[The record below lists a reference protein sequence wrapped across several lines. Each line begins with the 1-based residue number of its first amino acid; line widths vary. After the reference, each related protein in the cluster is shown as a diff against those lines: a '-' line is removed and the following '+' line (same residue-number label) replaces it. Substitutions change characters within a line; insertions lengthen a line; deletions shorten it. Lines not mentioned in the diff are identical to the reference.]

1 MLDRKWVREHPDLV
15 RQTLVKKYQ
24 EDKLSF
30 VDEFLDVDA
39 AWRAKKMEE
48 DSLRKLRNTLSLQVS
63 DLKKKGQDA
72 SLILKQVQEIPQKI
86 AEVAKEAETLD
97 GYLTT
102 LLSKLP
108 NTMHPSVPSGRD
120 DKENVE
126 IKRFGEPKQFSF
138 PVKNHVELLEALDLV
153 DFDASA
159 KTSGNGFYFLK
170 GELGLLNQALIRFAM
185 ESMFKKGYL
194 YIEPPLMLHKPVLA
208 AAVDVNAFSDTIYA
222 VQDDDL
228 CLIGTSEHSLLAM
241 HTGAVFTE
249 GELPK
254 KYFSYSMCFRKEIG
268 SHGINEKGLW
278 RTHQFNKV
286 EQFVFS
292 KPEDSYNYYDE
303 MLSITEEIF
312 QKLGLPYRIIECCSG
327 DLAAWKAKSADIEV
341 WRPTT
346 QNYGEVTSLSNCT
359 DYQARDLMIRVDKKN
374 GEREILH
381 TLNNTAIATSR
392 AMVAVIENYQ
402 NEDGSITVPEVLR
415 PYMFG
420 ISKIE
425 KKK

>member
-138 PVKNHVELLEALDLV
+138 PVKNHVEPLEALDLV

-286 EQFVFS
+286 EQFIFC
-292 KPEDSYNYYDE
+292 KPEDSWKFY
-303 MLSITEEIF
+303 EELRNNSEQLF
-312 QKLGLPYRIIECCSG
+312 QKLKLPYRIVECCTG
-327 DLAAWKAKSADIEV
+327 DLAMWKAKSEDIEV
-341 WRPTT
+341 YRPTT
-346 QNYGEVTSLSNCT
+346 KDYGEVTSLSNCT
-359 DYQARDLMIRVDKKN
+359 DYQARDLNIKFKNDK
-374 GEREILH
+374 GENEVVH
-381 TLNNTAIATSR
+381 TLNNTAMATSR
-392 AMVAVIENYQ
+392 ALVVLMENYQ
-402 NEDGSITVPEVLR
+402 QKDGSIKIPEVLQK
-415 PYMFG
+415 YTG
-420 ISKIE
+420 S
-425 KKK
+425 